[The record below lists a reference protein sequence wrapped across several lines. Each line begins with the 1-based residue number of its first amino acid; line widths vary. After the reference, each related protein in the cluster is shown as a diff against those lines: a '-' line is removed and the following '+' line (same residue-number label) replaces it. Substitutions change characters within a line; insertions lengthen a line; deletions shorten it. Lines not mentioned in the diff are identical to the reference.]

1 MRKEKLHF
9 QNLSFVSIKNNLPK
23 KRKDEYV
30 VFDVSEYLQYSEV
43 FLNKYLNIDGQK
55 YAVLTFY
62 EAKNIKYSIIKKYET
77 IMS

>member
-1 MRKEKLHF
+1 M
-9 QNLSFVSIKNNLPK
+9 KNNLPK

-55 YAVLTFY
+55 QAVLTFY

>member
-9 QNLSFVSIKNNLPK
+9 QNLSFVSMKNNLPK

>member
-55 YAVLTFY
+55 
-62 EAKNIKYSIIKKYET
+62 
-77 IMS
+77 